1 MSFRLPSGLNAKT
14 ALRSGETLLETELM
28 IEKGSSL
35 GRAGR
40 AVEHALEQLTA
51 IEQGTAQGSRTE
63 QIDIAAGLV
72 WELVVQQESC
82 GIRDVGMTYRMYKVP
97 KDVQSRVGATRPK
110 AGANSAGVSFLTF
123 LK

>member
-14 ALRSGETLLETELM
+14 ALRSGENLIETELL

-40 AVEHALEQLTA
+40 AVEDAIAQLTA
-51 IEQGTAQGSRTE
+51 IEQGKAEGSRQE
-63 QIDIAAGLV
+63 QVDTAAYLV
-72 WELVVQQESC
+72 WELIIQQESC
-82 GIRDVGMTYRMYKVP
+82 GMRDVAMTYRHYQVP
-97 KDVQSRVGATRPK
+97 KDVQARVGAVRPR
-110 AGANSAGVSFLTF
+110 AGPNSAGVSFLTF